1 MEATHTIITNYILGD
16 IHLRTIQKN
25 ILRNTTIFFLY
36 HTKSQDKNIYSK
48 HSCKSIFK
56 YGGKCCT
63 VSFTI
68 HEVCEYEMT

>member
-36 HTKSQDKNIYSK
+36 HKNLRIKIYIENIAVNQFLNMVANVVQFHLQSM
-48 HSCKSIFK
+48 K
-56 YGGKCCT
+56 YVNMK
-63 VSFTI
+63 
-68 HEVCEYEMT
+68 